1 MKKNTIIII
10 CIVITMIVTNCTI
23 LPWVKDINNIR
34 DWVTIPGDGNE
45 YRYETRTKYYSEDSW
60 HDLSDFTIE
69 ITDID
74 EKSDAILIE
83 TKYNDSNNRD
93 YIIIDKDENLIA
105 YSEDEYT
112 DEDNDFIILKTP
124 IEVGNKWYNDD
135 YDFEIDKIGESMEVE
150 AGTYNDCIV
159 IIYTSNNANGE
170 IWYSPSVGTYIY
182 DDYELDSGYHSI
194 VELKQIRT
202 D

>member
-1 MKKNTIIII
+1 
-10 CIVITMIVTNCTI
+10 MIVTNCTI
-23 LPWVKDINNIR
+23 LPWVQDINNIR
-34 DWVTIPGDGNE
+34 DWVTIPTDGNE
-45 YRYETRTKYYSEDSW
+45 YRYETRTKYYSDDSW
-60 HDLSDFTIE
+60 NESDFVIK

-83 TKYNDSNNRD
+83 TRYNDSNDRD

-112 DEDNDFIILKTP
+112 DEDDDFIILKTP
-124 IEVGNKWYNDD
+124 IEIGNEWYNDD
-135 YDFEIDKIGESMEVE
+135 YDFEIDKIGESKEVE

-159 IIYTSNNANGE
+159 IIYKHNNNIGE
-170 IWYSPSVGTYIY
+170 IWYSPSAGTYIY
-182 DDYELDSGYHSI
+182 DEYETDYGYHYI
-194 VELKQIRT
+194 VELEQIRT